1 MTTINILNVLL
12 YLLVNI
18 TILVKFFI
26 VTEKLCACQRPMR
39 FISTAEAAFSAR
51 IILDSNYVI
60 LYVVREAAAAIN
72 INIESCLNK

>member
-1 MTTINILNVLL
+1 
-12 YLLVNI
+12 
-18 TILVKFFI
+18 
-26 VTEKLCACQRPMR
+26 MR

-60 LYVVREAAAAIN
+60 FYVVRKTTAAIN